1 MTKQDQVMKLHS
13 EGFTIRKIARMTKLG
28 KSTVHN
34 YIQSKKK
41 NIEIKTREFNASRLE
56 EIRNYKAE
64 GHSVRQIAKLMNI
77 SKSNV
82 QYYINKIY
90 ENYEPASNLVGTTPL
105 QSKIIQFYK
114 EGKSKNEVIGKFN
127 KRLKGLILTEIAG
140 LSRYELFMGKE
151 YKA

>member
-34 YIQSKKK
+34 YIKSKKA

-82 QYYINKIY
+82 QYHINKIY
-90 ENYEPASNLVGTTPL
+90 DNYEPASDLAGTTPL
-105 QSKIIQFYK
+105 KSKIIQFYK

-127 KRLKGLILTEIAG
+127 KRLKGLILTEIAW
-140 LSRYELFMGKE
+140 LSRYEIFMKKE
-151 YKA
+151 